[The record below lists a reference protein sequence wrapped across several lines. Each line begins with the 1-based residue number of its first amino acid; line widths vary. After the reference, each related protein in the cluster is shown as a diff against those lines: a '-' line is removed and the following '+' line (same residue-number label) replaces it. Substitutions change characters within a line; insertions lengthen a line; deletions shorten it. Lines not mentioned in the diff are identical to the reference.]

1 MTLKN
6 EQARLNR
13 NLENL
18 AHRGIC
24 VVLEGRDTAGKSSTI
39 REVTHFLNP
48 AKYSIH
54 LSRKPSRSVLG
65 ILAQWFNASTVGA
78 QKLNTR
84 IF

>member
-39 REVTHFLNP
+39 REVTHYLKIGR
-48 AKYSIH
+48 AH
-54 LSRKPSRSVLG
+54 V
-65 ILAQWFNASTVGA
+65 
-78 QKLNTR
+78 
-84 IF
+84 